1 MPIINAYLTQ
11 CRRMFVGGK
20 GRYLIL
26 LIILAAMTAV
36 CFAQTAV
43 PVEIE
48 IPVDSTIS
56 YLNQWIEIFAPIMLF
71 IGMIP
76 VALGLLRYVTG
87 LFRSAFG
94 G

>member
-1 MPIINAYLTQ
+1 MSITKAYLAQ
-11 CRRMFVGGK
+11 WRRTFGGK

-26 LIILAAMTAV
+26 LVILATMSV
-36 CFAQTAV
+36 VSFAQTAV

-48 IPVDSTIS
+48 IPVDSTIN

-94 G
+94 A